1 MMKPTLASLIVSA
14 AWVAWSAPVAAQDN
28 TVRAGIYII
37 RYHSSADDISGAFAP
52 SGLNLDLKNVNTVYF
67 AYIRRL
73 SAHLDLELAGG
84 YPPKTETVAR
94 GPATVGSVPYDGQ
107 IIATAKWFSP
117 TLLLNYKFLD
127 EASPVRPY
135 AGIGI
140 NCTHFY
146 DRTST
151 AAGNAVSG
159 GPRRSRSRT
168 PSDPQPRSGCF
179 IGCRKTGAWMRRSRG
194 RRSRANSKRTRPVR
208 SAAPP
213 STSSLRRGDLGGL
226 FLLRAVSLGA
236 TPGGRSTTRF
246 LVRR

>member
-1 MMKPTLASLIVSA
+1 MKPTLASLIVAS
-14 AWVAWSAPVAAQDN
+14 AWVACSAPAAAQDN

-84 YPPKTETVAR
+84 YPPKTETVAK

-127 EASPVRPY
+127 QTSPVRPY

-140 NCTHFY
+140 NYTHFY

-151 AAGNAVSG
+151 EAGNAVSG
-159 GPRRSRSRT
+159 GPTSISLSDSIGPAATVGVFYRLPQNWSVDASFSMAKVKSKLEANTSGAIRRT
-168 PSDPQPRSGCF
+168 TIDFKP
-179 IGCRKTGAWMRRSRG
+179 TAW
-194 RRSRANSKRTRPVR
+194 VI
-208 SAAPP
+208 SAGY
-213 STSSLRRGDLGGL
+213 S
-226 FLLRAVSLGA
+226 F
-236 TPGGRSTTRF
+236 
-246 LVRR
+246 